1 MRQLNKKE
9 VKKKYKEFPKRSKEI
24 VVVLE
29 NIEYARNVAS
39 IFRTA
44 EAAGVK
50 KLFLTGISKVPPFG
64 KEMRQVSRNKETS
77 LQWEYEDSTGEVIKK
92 LKKQG
97 FYVCAIELTDTSVTL
112 ANLNKALI
120 GKEKVAFIAGSE
132 VFGTKKTTLEHCD
145 MGVEIPMFGKMSS
158 LNVSVSVG
166 IVLFSF

>member
-9 VKKKYKEFPKRSKEI
+9 VKKKYKEFPKRSSEI
-24 VVVLE
+24 VLILE

-50 KLFLTGISKVPPFG
+50 KMFLTGITKTPPFG
-64 KEMRQVSRNKETS
+64 KEMRQVSRSKESSIEWHYKENT
-77 LQWEYEDSTGEVIKK
+77 TEVINT

-97 FYVCAIELTDTSVTL
+97 FFVCAIELTDKSVPIFEL
-112 ANLNKALI
+112 KNVLKNKQKI
-120 GKEKVAFIAGSE
+120 AFVAGSE
-132 VFGTKKTTLEHCD
+132 VFGTKKTTLEVAD
-145 MGVEIPMFGKMSS
+145 LGVEIPMYGKLSS

-166 IVLFSF
+166 IALYSF

>member
-9 VKKKYKEFPKRSKEI
+9 VKKKYKEFPKRDKEI
-24 VVVLE
+24 FLILE

-50 KLFLTGISKVPPFG
+50 RMYLTGITKTPPFG
-64 KEMRQVSRNKETS
+64 KEMRQVSRNKENGVEWVYKETS
-77 LQWEYEDSTGEVIKK
+77 GEVIQI

-97 FYVCAIELTDTSVTL
+97 FTICAIELTDSSITVSKL
-112 ANLNKALI
+112 KDALKTKQKI
-120 GKEKVAFIAGSE
+120 CFVAGSE
-132 VFGTKKTTLEHCD
+132 VFGMKKTTLEKCD
-145 MGVEIPMFGKMSS
+145 MGVEIPMYGKLSS

-166 IVLFSF
+166 VVLYSF

>member
-9 VKKKYKEFPKRSKEI
+9 VKRKYKEFPKRAKEI

-50 KLFLTGISKVPPFG
+50 KMYLTGISKVPPFG
-64 KEMRQVSRNKETS
+64 KELRQVSRNKEAS
-77 LQWEYEDSTGEVIKK
+77 LPWEYKENTTEVINR
-92 LKKQG
+92 LKKEG
-97 FYVCAIELTDTSVTL
+97 YIICAIELTDSSVTL
-112 ANLNKALI
+112 SKLSDALR

-132 VFGTKKTTLEHCD
+132 VFGTKKATLEHCD
-145 MGVEIPMFGKMSS
+145 IGVEIPMFGKMAS

-166 IVLFSF
+166 VVLFSF